1 MDIIYRFDPD
11 VPLDRLQPDSAAEA
25 REILET
31 GNRQFCEIVARTQS
45 DHHAES
51 TLVVPCDARLLG
63 VDPGGGAP
71 RQEPFVALVGCA
83 DARVPPQMIFQRM
96 SNEMFVVRVAGNVIG
111 EEVLASVEYALE
123 HLRSG
128 LRLVVVLGHSGCG
141 AVTAAVDVYLKP
153 LRFDEIGSTHAVR
166 ALVYKLLF
174 PVHAAARS
182 LEVLWGSDVAKRP
195 GYRAAL
201 VELAVCMNAAET
213 AFQLRGESTAHGVQ
227 GIDVAFGVYDL
238 TTQRVGLPFED
249 GTTMACLTEAPDKA
263 EGLVPIAESIGR
275 SEKIRRLLVGT

>member
-11 VPLDRLQPDSAAEA
+11 VPLDRLQPDSAAHA

-96 SNEMFVVRVAGNVIG
+96 SNEMFIIRVAGNVIG

-123 HLRSG
+123 HLRDG
-128 LRLVVVLGHSGCG
+128 LRLVVVLGHTGCG
-141 AVTAAVDVYLKP
+141 AITAAVDVYLRP
-153 LRFDEIGSTHAVR
+153 LRFDEIGSTRSVR

-174 PVHAAARS
+174 PVHGAARA
-182 LEVLWGSDVAKRP
+182 LENLWGDDVTSRP

-201 VELAVCMNAAET
+201 IEMAVCMNAAET
-213 AFQLRGESTAHGVQ
+213 SYQLRRESASHGAT

-238 TTQRVGLPFED
+238 ATQRVGLPMD
-249 GTTMACLTEAPDKA
+249 GGDGR
-263 EGLVPIAESIGR
+263 EGLTTAPETAEDIVPIAESIGR
-275 SEKIRRLLVGT
+275 SEAIRALLDQG

>member
-1 MDIIYRFDPD
+1 MDLIYRFDPD
-11 VPLDRLQPDSAAEA
+11 VSLERIQPADAAEA
-25 REILET
+25 REILEA
-31 GNRQFCEIVARTQS
+31 GNREFCELVAKTQS

-83 DARVPPQMIFQRM
+83 DARVPPQMIFRRM

-123 HLRSG
+123 HLHGG
-128 LRLVVVLGHSGCG
+128 LRLVVVLGHTGCG
-141 AVTAAVDVYLKP
+141 AVTAAVDVYLRP
-153 LRFDEIGSTHAVR
+153 LRFDEIGSTRSVR

-174 PVHAAARS
+174 PVHGAARA
-182 LEVLWGSDVAKRP
+182 LENLWGDDVKKRP

-201 VELAVCMNAAET
+201 IEMAVCMNAAET
-213 AFQLRGESTAHGVQ
+213 AYQLRRESAAHGAT
-227 GIDVAFGVYDL
+227 GIGCVFGVYDL
-238 TTQRVGLPFED
+238 ATQLVGLPVDAGTGFD
-249 GTTMACLTEAPDKA
+249 GLTEAPESA
-263 EGLVPIAESIGR
+263 EDIVPIAESIGR
-275 SEKIRRLLVGT
+275 SETIRKLLDEG